1 MLGHAHGG
9 DDAVDREDDVQQ
21 QDLTNSGRK
30 AQGDGRG
37 RFAFFLGPRVDALVD
52 FSGRLPQQ
60 EQTTGNQDH
69 VLPGEGMAEH
79 LDDRLGQLHDPGN
92 GAEQTQA
99 HYQRHA
105 DTDSTR
111 LGAEFLGQLVGQDG
125 DEDQVIDAEHDLHG
139 HQGGQGYP
147 GGRACSEFQQVFH
160 ESILH
165 RGKGWVRFL

>member
-1 MLGHAHGG
+1 
-9 DDAVDREDDVQQ
+9 
-21 QDLTNSGRK
+21 
-30 AQGDGRG
+30 
-37 RFAFFLGPRVDALVD
+37 
-52 FSGRLPQQ
+52 
-60 EQTTGNQDH
+60 
-69 VLPGEGMAEH
+69 MAEH
-79 LDDRLGQLHDPGN
+79 IDDRLGQLHDPGN

-139 HQGGQGYP
+139 HQGGQGDP

-160 ESILH
+160 ESNPAS
-165 RGKGWVRFL
+165 G